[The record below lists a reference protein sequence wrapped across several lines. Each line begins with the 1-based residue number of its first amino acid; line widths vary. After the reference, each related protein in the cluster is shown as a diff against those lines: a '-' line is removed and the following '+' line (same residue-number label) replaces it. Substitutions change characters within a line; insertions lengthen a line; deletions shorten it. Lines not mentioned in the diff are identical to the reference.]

1 MQAVW
6 KFIDQIA
13 DKMKLIGAGLL
24 VIMMAL
30 TCVDVVGRLFRHPVF
45 GSIELM
51 SLMGAMAVAMSLPFT
66 HAVKGHIG
74 VEIVI
79 DKLPPTLR
87 AVIELVTAILSLILF
102 GIITWKMFEYS
113 IKMMESGEVSM
124 NLGLPEYIII
134 SVVAIG
140 FVMFTLTIV
149 KNIAETLGELRG
161 K

>member
-6 KFIDQIA
+6 KLIDQITE
-13 DKMKLIGAGLL
+13 KMKFIGAGLL

-51 SLMGAMAVAMSLPFT
+51 SLMGAIAVAMALPYT

-79 DKLPPTLR
+79 DKLPRTMRL
-87 AVIELVTAILSLILF
+87 VIELITNLLSLGLF
-102 GIITWKMFEYS
+102 GIVTWKMFEYS

-124 NLGLPEYIII
+124 NLGLPEYLIIG
-134 SVVAIG
+134 VVGLG
-140 FVMFTLTIV
+140 FVMFTLTII
-149 KNIAETLGELRG
+149 KGMAETVGELRR

>member
-1 MQAVW
+1 MQAIW
-6 KFIDQIA
+6 KLIDQIA
-13 DKMKLIGAGLL
+13 DKMKFIGAGLL

-51 SLMGAMAVAMSLPFT
+51 SLMGAVAVAMALPYT
-66 HAVKGHIG
+66 HAVRGHIG

-79 DKLPPTLR
+79 DKLPRTLR
-87 AVIELVTAILSLILF
+87 LVIEVITQLLSLVLF
-102 GIITWKMFEYS
+102 GIVTWKMFEYS

-124 NLGLPEYIII
+124 NLELPEYLIIG
-134 SVVAIG
+134 VVGLG
-140 FVMFTLTIV
+140 FVMFTLTII
-149 KNIAETLGELRG
+149 KGIAETAGELRR